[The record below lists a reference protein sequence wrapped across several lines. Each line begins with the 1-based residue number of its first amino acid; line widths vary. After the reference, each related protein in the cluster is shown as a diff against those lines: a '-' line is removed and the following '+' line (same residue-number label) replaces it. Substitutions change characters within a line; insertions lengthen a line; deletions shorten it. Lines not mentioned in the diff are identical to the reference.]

1 MAPPTAST
9 PGAVF
14 LSYAREDTDAARRIA
29 EALRGFGVEVWFDQ
43 AELRGGDQ
51 WDAKIRKQIRECA
64 LFLPLVSQHTE
75 ERSEGYFR
83 REWLLAVER
92 TRDMAAG
99 RTFIMPVVVDTT
111 AESGAEVP
119 EEFMRYQWTR
129 LTNGEPTPDFVTQV
143 KRLLETPKKPALKP
157 DLPRPPTLPPDFKLA
172 AQAKAAAGA
181 VTGSGD
187 PVRQKMPVVPGW
199 MWGVAA
205 AVLLAVGVGVVVLR
219 QPTPPIAPVTTPS
232 PIAHHPSPVAAP
244 AAIAD
249 KSIAVLP
256 FANMSPDPENAFFA
270 DGVHEEVI
278 TNLAKIRDLKVISR
292 TSTLVYRDSAAR
304 NLRKIAEDLGVGTV
318 LEGSVRRAGS
328 KVRVTAQLIDA
339 RTDEHIWAE
348 TYDGDLTD
356 IFALQSRLARE
367 IAAAM
372 KATLT
377 AGEQS
382 LIARRPTE
390 NQEAYDLFLR
400 ARALHQTV
408 GERGSL
414 ADYQRVIGVYEQVI
428 AKDPG
433 FALAHTQIAL
443 VHSIMYWFGFLDP
456 TPDRADRMK
465 AAVDAAVRLAPDA
478 PETHLA
484 LGAYRYRVHLDWK
497 RALAEFHLAAA
508 GLPNDAQLSFWQA
521 ITLRRLGRWSES
533 MDYFERS
540 LALNPRDFATV
551 QNYTKFLNT
560 LRRWDQSRRV
570 HVRMLE
576 YFPGVPVLLLSQ
588 AEAQFAL
595 TGDREAFALALEKM
609 PPDPGNPDPTV
620 QRLRAA
626 LIRGDLANGDRI
638 LAATDLKDAGDLMG
652 SSVVNVP
659 VSLLRAS
666 VAFLQGE
673 QEQAAR
679 LAGEAIDYY
688 RGARWNARQQPWVR
702 MRLAQAAGLAGRSAE
717 AIAEAEAA
725 LADMTAQDALGAAQ
739 VRQHLGETYL
749 AAGRNEQALA
759 VLRQMM
765 NEPCIL
771 SPNEIRIDPLW
782 SRLKADPRLE
792 EILKSAK
799 PL

>member
-1 MAPPTAST
+1 MAASTAST
-9 PGAVF
+9 HGAVF
-14 LSYAREDTDAARRIA
+14 LSYAREDTDAAKRIA

-43 AELRGGDQ
+43 SELRGGDQ
-51 WDAKIRKQIRECA
+51 WDSKIKKQIRECA
-64 LFLPLVSQHTE
+64 LFLPLVSAHTE

-92 TRDMAAG
+92 TRDMASG
-99 RTFIMPVVVDTT
+99 RTFIVPVVIDDTPEAGT
-111 AESGAEVP
+111 AVP

-129 LTNGEPTPDFVTQV
+129 LTSGEPTPDFVTQV

-157 DLPRPPTLPPDFKLA
+157 ELPRPPTLPPEFKRS
-172 AQAKAAAGA
+172 AQKTDDGEQRTRDDRAG
-181 VTGSGD
+181 
-187 PVRQKMPVVPGW
+187 RKPVVPGW
-199 MWGVAA
+199 PKSALWLAILMGAFIGVMIYWAT
-205 AVLLAVGVGVVVLR
+205 R
-219 QPTPPIAPVTTPS
+219 APVPGPAALPKS
-232 PIAHHPSPVAAP
+232 EPVAKEAP

-356 IFALQSRLARE
+356 IFALQARLARE
-367 IAAAM
+367 IAAAL

-443 VHSIMYWFGFLDP
+443 VHSIMYWFGILDP

-497 RALAEFHLAAA
+497 RALAEFHLAAE

-595 TGDREAFALALEKM
+595 TGDREAFALAMEKM

-626 LIRGDLANGDRI
+626 LIRGDLAAGDRI
-638 LAATDLKDAGDLMG
+638 LAATDLKDARDFLG

-725 LADMTAQDALGAAQ
+725 LADMTAQDAFGAAQ